1 MQYCTNFFNNIRST
15 NIKKIISMSNCTR
28 NYNELSSFDHLFPC
42 TISNALASINFI
54 NFQFYQSP
62 LHIFPSQLISAQI
75 IQKYLF
81 QPLRIFELK
90 FETPPRSSSS
100 VSSYFVACVR
110 VSHRQPSFKNLRANE
125 VKRNRD
131 INRGRDFKCHS
142 QPFRNPCEIYTRF
155 RVGRSLTTNAL
166 PPSLPFSLLPLLF
179 SLIFPIR

>member
-15 NIKKIISMSNCTR
+15 NIKKIISTSNCTR

-42 TISNALASINFI
+42 TISNALPSNFI
-54 NFQFYQSP
+54 N
-62 LHIFPSQLISAQI
+62 LLCTFPSPIQLIPAQI